1 MDPRVP
7 CRDCSI
13 WPCICGNENVPMPT
27 MPLSARQRPPRVPR
41 DDAVDLRVFVLAM
54 AIAGVPL
61 VVVIVAAIVLL
72 VL

>member
-27 MPLSARQRPPRVPR
+27 MPLSARSRPPRVPR
-41 DDAVDLRVFVLAM
+41 DRAGDLSWMLLAM
-54 AIAGVPL
+54 AIPVAFL
-61 VVVIVAAIVLL
+61 VAAVVLL
-72 VL
+72 VLLAF